1 MIREKWALS
10 SNYKETSTIIL
21 QDSLAALRAK
31 AGVNQE
37 ELANIIGVSRQ
48 TYYAI
53 ETGKK
58 VMSWNTYMSLIF
70 FYHELNSTKDMIDEL
85 RVYPVELF
93 MKMNDQLPPIFG
105 WFKERV
111 SVNERENE
119 RGKNQG
125 IKSY

>member
-10 SNYKETSTIIL
+10 SDYKETSTIIL

-105 WFKERV
+105 
-111 SVNERENE
+111 
-119 RGKNQG
+119 
-125 IKSY
+125 